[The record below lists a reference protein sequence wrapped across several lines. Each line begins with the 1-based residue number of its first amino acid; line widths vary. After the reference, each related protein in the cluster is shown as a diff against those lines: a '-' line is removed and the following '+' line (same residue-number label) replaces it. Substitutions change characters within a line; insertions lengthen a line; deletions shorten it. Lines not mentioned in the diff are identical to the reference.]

1 MIYKKNSN
9 NYINTHSKNYNS
21 NIINPP
27 QSLKVSS
34 SHYQEIQNV
43 NSLIHQRKNTES
55 NQNNI
60 NMKKKRVTTSKY
72 PDKENIYSWWSYRC
86 KAREKNAGWR
96 IDYFCVS
103 EKLKDRLVSASIHT
117 EVLGSD
123 HCPVELVIK

>member
-1 MIYKKNSN
+1 MARQKSIGLISTKNAVLCKKNSN

-72 PDKENIYSWWSYRC
+72 PDKENI
-86 KAREKNAGWR
+86 
-96 IDYFCVS
+96 
-103 EKLKDRLVSASIHT
+103 
-117 EVLGSD
+117 
-123 HCPVELVIK
+123 